1 MTFLRYLEYDLH
13 KFSIWLYVIMA
24 HSLSRKKL
32 LIKVSDM
39 VFKKVKY
46 SFLKSS
52 KDLAMFVHSNNVVT
66 SVDKVTASIFALD

>member
-1 MTFLRYLEYDLH
+1 
-13 KFSIWLYVIMA
+13 
-24 HSLSRKKL
+24 
-32 LIKVSDM
+32 M